1 MIEASRAPS
10 PESLGCLS
18 QEDLATSFEA
28 LGAERDTFVYRRA
41 ALVCRGLPFLAEVAF
56 AYAPDEAGRQLYA
69 GLNFSPSIVLDPFPD
84 LDGQDSLQGVL
95 GRLFVESSHPV
106 IVLAHLTAPR
116 LSYLVHRFHKTD
128 RLRGIHLVCGGL

>member
-69 GLNFSPSIVLDPFPD
+69 GLNFRRPLFSTRFLILMARTACRAF
-84 LDGQDSLQGVL
+84 LDGFL
-95 GRLFVESSHPV
+95 SSRA
-106 IVLAHLTAPR
+106 IR
-116 LSYLVHRFHKTD
+116 
-128 RLRGIHLVCGGL
+128 